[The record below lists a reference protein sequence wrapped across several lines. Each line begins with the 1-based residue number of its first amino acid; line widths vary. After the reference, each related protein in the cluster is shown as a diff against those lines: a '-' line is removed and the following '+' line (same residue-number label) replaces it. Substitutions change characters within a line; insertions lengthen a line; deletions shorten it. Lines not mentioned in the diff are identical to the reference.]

1 MSQKLSNKA
10 TSSKAYCSIL
20 KTFLNDKIFR
30 LFLLYFIIMN
40 LLLIL
45 KKKPNFSIHLL
56 QSNVHYQIII
66 VSYQKVCYFLLKN
79 ILSNFQIY
87 KHDPITAHGH
97 DMISIRILKLCG
109 PSLSK
114 LISVIFKSSLSQM
127 KFFIGWKKGNVVTIH
142 KNGDKQCIK
151 NYWPVSLLPICSKI
165 FERLLFKNCTI
176 F

>member
-79 ILSNFQIY
+79 ILSNFQISNENILKIIN

-151 NYWPVSLLPICSKI
+151 NY
-165 FERLLFKNCTI
+165 
-176 F
+176 